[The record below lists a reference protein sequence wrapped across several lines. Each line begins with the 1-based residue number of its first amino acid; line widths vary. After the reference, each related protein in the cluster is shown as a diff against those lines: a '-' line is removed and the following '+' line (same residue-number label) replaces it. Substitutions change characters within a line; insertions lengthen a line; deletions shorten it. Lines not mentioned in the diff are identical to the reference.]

1 MHADV
6 VDLRDFYRSPL
17 GQVARRMVNRR
28 LREIWPTVAGLSV
41 LGLGYATPFLGR
53 LAEEAERVVVCMPA
67 TQGVLAWPP
76 DAPNRATIGEEGE
89 LPFPGQFFDR
99 ILIAHALEGSEQV
112 RPMLREAWRV
122 LAGGGRLII
131 VVPNRR
137 GLWARRDMT
146 PFGYGHP
153 YSAGQ
158 LSRLLRDCLF
168 TPAQTTHALFVP
180 PFRWRVL
187 HRSALAWERAGERWF
202 PRFAGVVIIE
212 ATKQIYAVPPVRAAA
227 RKRERLAAPVPMRP
241 IGARRSDTPP
251 AEPEAP

>member
-1 MHADV
+1 
-6 VDLRDFYRSPL
+6 
-17 GQVARRMVNRR
+17 
-28 LREIWPTVAGLSV
+28 
-41 LGLGYATPFLGR
+41 
-53 LAEEAERVVVCMPA
+53 
-67 TQGVLAWPP
+67 
-76 DAPNRATIGEEGE
+76 
-89 LPFPGQFFDR
+89 
-99 ILIAHALEGSEQV
+99 
-112 RPMLREAWRV
+112 MLREAWRV

-202 PRFAGVVIIE
+202 PRFAGSSSSRRPSRSMRYRPCAPPRASASGWRPRCPCGPSAPGA
-212 ATKQIYAVPPVRAAA
+212 ATRHPPNPR
-227 RKRERLAAPVPMRP
+227 RPDRLGALTGWAPVEQEGIVALMAADLDEDS
-241 IGARRSDTPP
+241 IGGSRIQGMGDVP
-251 AEPEAP
+251 APGGRE